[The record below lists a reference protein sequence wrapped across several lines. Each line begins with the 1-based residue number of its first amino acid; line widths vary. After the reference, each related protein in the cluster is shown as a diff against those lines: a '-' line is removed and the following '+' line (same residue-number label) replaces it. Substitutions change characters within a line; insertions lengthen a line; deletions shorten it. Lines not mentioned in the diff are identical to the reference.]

1 MIFIRCIQ
9 KECDCQDKEEI
20 ELSFNRSVP
29 YSFMT
34 TIWTLMDAHSQ
45 ITDEHVLFFDVGM
58 LLVYAGDSPPQNVD
72 L

>member
-20 ELSFNRSVP
+20 ELSFNRSVA

-34 TIWTLMDAHSQ
+34 TICTLMDALTHKSQ
-45 ITDEHVLFFDVGM
+45 MNVLFFDVGM